1 MNILAKLFDRSPKIE
16 TQRLI
21 LRQMRVSDAKDM
33 YEYARLPEVSRYL
46 LWAPHDSLDYTKGY
60 LKQVE
65 AAYKTNDFHDF
76 GIILKSNN
84 KFIGTCGF
92 ANLDMANFKG
102 EVGYVLNPE
111 YWGMGIAAE
120 AVNAVLRLGFDI
132 MGLNRIEARYMVDNI
147 NSRKVMEK
155 CGMNFEGVARQSMFV
170 KNEFCDIGVC
180 AILAKD
186 YSPKERME
194 KFTNI

>member
-1 MNILAKLFDRSPKIE
+1 MNILAKLFDRSPRIE

-33 YEYARLPEVSRYL
+33 YEYARLPEVSKYL
-46 LWAPHDSLDYTKGY
+46 LWAPHDSLDYTKSY

-65 AAYKTNDFHDF
+65 AAYKSNDFHDF
-76 GIILKSNN
+76 GVILKSNN
-84 KFIGTCGF
+84 KLIGTCGF
-92 ANLDMANFKG
+92 ANLDMANFRG

-155 CGMNFEGVARQSMFV
+155 CGMTFEGVARQSMFV